1 MHVILPLYLICSKR
15 GCFINQ
21 NFKECWKPAKTK
33 VCSISFYV
41 CFHRHFEWTVISI
54 SKRCYTD
61 IVKPSFLFAEML
73 SKKCFTLEL
82 KSFIIK
88 TVNIFRA
95 KVLHIHEHL
104 LVVLNTDCCEP
115 VFYLFYCFCLK
126 WTGNVGLVPP
136 PPPPKKSIL
145 SQVNC
150 KQVVMNKSW
159 FTLHYDLITRKIRGC
174 SIIFYSTVKPTIIF

>member
-21 NFKECWKPAKTK
+21 KFKECWKPATTK
-33 VCSISFYV
+33 ICSISFYV
-41 CFHRHFEWTVISI
+41 CFHRHFESTVISI
-54 SKRCYTD
+54 SKRCYSD
-61 IVKPSFLFAEML
+61 IVKPSFLFADML
-73 SKKCFTLEL
+73 VKKCFTLEL

-126 WTGNVGLVPP
+126 WTGNVTY
-136 PPPPKKSIL
+136 
-145 SQVNC
+145 
-150 KQVVMNKSW
+150 
-159 FTLHYDLITRKIRGC
+159 FTLHYDLITQKIITQKIRGWRMV
-174 SIIFYSTVKPTIIF
+174 SVV